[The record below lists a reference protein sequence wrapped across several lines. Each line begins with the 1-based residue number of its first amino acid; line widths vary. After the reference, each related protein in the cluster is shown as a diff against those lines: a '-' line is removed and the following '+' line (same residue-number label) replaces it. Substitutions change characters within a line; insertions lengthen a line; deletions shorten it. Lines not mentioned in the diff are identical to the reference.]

1 MGILKD
7 KLFGSVDLGV
17 YMAINNNFLFIPRNT
32 PPEKIEAFHKPF
44 NNTTSDFSIVT
55 TSINQ
60 SSLLGVYIA
69 TNSNGILV
77 PSIISESEL
86 MEITEY
92 SKTYDVHI
100 EILDSTDNALGNLI
114 LCNNYGCVISS
125 ELAENVKIIQEVLD
139 VEVMILDYA
148 QNKLPGSSGVTNNHG
163 CCVHP
168 LTSEKQAELIGE
180 VLRVPVDVST
190 INMGNPYVRAGS
202 IVNDFGGIFGYDSS
216 GPELMRISN
225 VLNL

>member
-1 MGILKD
+1 MGILKE

-17 YMAINNNFLFIPRNT
+17 YMAINNKFLVVPTNT
-32 PPEKIEAFHKPF
+32 PKEKLNSFKKPF
-44 NNTTSDFSIVT
+44 SNSPNFPFLKTT
-55 TSINQ
+55 INQ
-60 SSLLGVYIA
+60 SSLLGVYLA

-77 PSIISESEL
+77 PSIISDEELEVIQEFSSLHDMKFAILES
-86 MEITEY
+86 
-92 SKTYDVHI
+92 K
-100 EILDSTDNALGNLI
+100 DNALGNLV
-114 LCNNYGCVISS
+114 LCNNKGCIISS
-125 ELAENVKIIQEVLD
+125 ELSGHVKTIQEILD

-148 QNKLPGSSGVTNNHG
+148 QNKLPGSCGVTNSNG

-168 LTSEKQAELIGE
+168 LTSEEEAELIGDI
-180 VLRVPVDVST
+180 LHVPIDVST
-190 INMGNPYVRAGS
+190 INMGNPYIRAGS